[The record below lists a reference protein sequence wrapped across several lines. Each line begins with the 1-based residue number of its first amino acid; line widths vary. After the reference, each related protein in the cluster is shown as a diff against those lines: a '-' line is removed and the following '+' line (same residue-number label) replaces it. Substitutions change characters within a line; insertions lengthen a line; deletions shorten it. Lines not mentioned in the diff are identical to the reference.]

1 MSSEHC
7 EVLIIGAGLAGL
19 TTAIGLSDSSLTG
32 SPPSSVFVLEKNDLA
47 GKKLLISGS
56 GQCNIT
62 HSGEIQEFLNKYGTV
77 EKSRFVKPALFAFSN
92 QHLLDFF
99 HQKGLRLIEEEG
111 GKIFPETRKSWD
123 ILNLLLDRCSAEGVV
138 LQTNQKV
145 CAVEKTTTGF
155 EVKTE
160 TDVFWASHL
169 VLSCGGASYPQ
180 IGCTGDGY
188 HWVSRLG
195 HTIVPIRPGLT
206 PLTVK
211 PYCFADCSGIAIRGV
226 GIAISESDNSRNS
239 GNNGRG
245 KTKRCQRFGD
255 VLLTH
260 KGLSGPGILDFS
272 RFCEKGTRLELNW
285 LGKMSSEH
293 CESQLGELLHKNGQ
307 RTLKNVLQQLGREFG
322 LPERFVI
329 ALLQSGSI
337 DPDTKAAYV
346 NQTTRRKI
354 VSLLTAT
361 TVEVES
367 LGHFSVA
374 MVTCGGISLK
384 EVNRNTLE
392 SRIVPHLYF
401 CGEILDVDGDTGGY
415 NLQFAFSSGMLVA
428 QTIRTK
434 RALLSPGT
442 ETG

>member
-1 MSSEHC
+1 MSVQHC

-19 TTAIGLSDSSLTG
+19 TTAMGLTDSSLTSSQ
-32 SPPSSVFVLEKNDLA
+32 SPSVFVLEKNDLA
-47 GKKLLISGS
+47 GKKLLLAGS

-92 QHLLDFF
+92 HHLMNFF
-99 HQKGLRLIEEEG
+99 HQNGLRLIEEEG
-111 GKIFPETRKSWD
+111 GKIFPETRKSRD
-123 ILNLLLDRCSAEGVV
+123 ILNLLLDCCSAQGVM
-138 LQTNQKV
+138 LQTNQAV
-145 CAVEKTTTGF
+145 HSVEKTASGF
-155 EVKTE
+155 EVKTA
-160 TDVFWASHL
+160 TDVFCASHL

-180 IGCTGDGY
+180 IGCSGDGY
-188 HWVSRLG
+188 NWARRLG
-195 HTIVPIRPGLT
+195 HSIVPIKPGLT

-226 GIAISESDNSRNS
+226 GIAISESDNSGNS

-260 KGLSGPGILDFS
+260 QGLSGPGILDFS

-285 LGKMSSEH
+285 LGKVSNEH
-293 CESQLGELLHKNGQ
+293 CDLQLHELLQKNGQ
-307 RTLKNVLQQLGREFG
+307 RTLKNVLQMIGRAFG

-337 DPDTKAAYV
+337 DPDIKAAYV

-367 LGHFSVA
+367 LGNFSVA
-374 MVTCGGISLK
+374 MVTCGGIPLK

-392 SRIVPHLYF
+392 SRIVPNLYF

-428 QTIRTK
+428 QTIGVRS
-434 RALLSPGT
+434 RCIRHL
-442 ETG
+442 E